1 MPPVFGEH
9 CVRAH
14 PCNGCNNTSEEVSL
28 VDSSGED
35 TAAFVSCQ
43 DCFFVER
50 ADLIVDI
57 PAGMVSKKEKAAAEN
72 TVSSRKTDAVSTA
85 S

>member
-1 MPPVFGEH
+1 MPRVLAHTASE
-9 CVRAH
+9 H
-14 PCNGCNNTSEEVSL
+14 PCNGCKNTSVEVSL
-28 VDSSGED
+28 VDSSGDD